1 MKISINWI
9 KDYVDLSGIEVDELV
24 KRFNLSTA
32 EIEGVEYKGV
42 DIQNIVFGKI
52 LKIEKHPETD
62 HLHVMQVDVGSET
75 IQILTSATNIYEGMV
90 TAVCKVG
97 SSIKGLKIK
106 PTKMVGIESCG
117 MCCSEAEL
125 GVGSDDE
132 GLIDIKESVVIGQD
146 INEACPI
153 DDVVLEIDNKSLTNR
168 PDLWGH
174 YGLAREFAAI
184 FDRPLKKMDLEDLKQ
199 YEKLPE
205 ISIGIETENRF
216 RYSSVSVE
224 NITAKKSPREMAIRL
239 NYAGMRDINLL
250 ADLTNYVMLD
260 VGLPMHAFDNKIVDA
275 INVIESDGELQMT
288 TLEGEEH
295 KPPKGAVLI
304 SDKNKEPIAI
314 AGVKGGLKSGISDN
328 TNSVLFEAAV
338 FDSTAIRKSSR
349 TIGLITDASQ
359 RYEKSLDPEMTP
371 IALARILKILK
382 DIDSGVKITSRFSDS
397 YKKKYDKVSIEF
409 DPNFIGKI
417 VGEEISKDFIVKT
430 LKALEFGVEEKGEML
445 LVQVPTFRATK
456 DVSIKEDL
464 VEEVA
469 RLYGYDNIK
478 PAPLAFDAAPQK
490 LIQSIE
496 YEYDTKLMLA
506 EKYNANEIHS
516 YLWNYED
523 FNKSHKIET
532 KSYVSLL
539 DSSNAGQSGI
549 RSELIPTLIRCLDEN
564 KNNYENVRVFEIGR
578 VVSGLDDENM
588 CDEHKKLAVMFASQK
603 KSEFELF
610 TELKTAIV
618 DIAKNLMGIDVELD
632 KGETAPYLHP
642 VNSFR
647 IKSRI
652 ADYGYMGI
660 IHPEVKKAVDKR
672 FNVAV
677 LEIDFDK
684 LANTVAYAKKIKSVS
699 KYQSVEIDYNVVC
712 DKTLI
717 YSDLQKM
724 LSKFKSKIMLGYSLV
739 DIYQNEQTLK
749 DKKSVTL
756 RFTLC
761 SNDHT
766 LTGEEIEKFRNDFVE
781 YLGRNKLEIRG

>member
-9 KDYVDLSGIEVDELV
+9 KDYVDLSGIETDELV

-32 EIEGVEYKGV
+32 EIEGVEKKGE

-97 SSIKGLKIK
+97 SSIKGMKIK
-106 PTKMVGIESCG
+106 PTKMVGIESFG

-132 GLIDIKESVVIGQD
+132 GLIDIKEPVVIGQD
-146 INEACPI
+146 IKEAWPI
-153 DDVVLEIDNKSLTNR
+153 DDIVLEIDNKSLTNR

-174 YGLAREFAAI
+174 YGLAREFAVM
-184 FDRPLKKMDLEDLKQ
+184 FDRPLKKMEVDDLSAYDKLK
-199 YEKLPE
+199 E
-205 ISIGIETENRF
+205 IQIKIETENCY
-216 RYSSVSVE
+216 RYSSISVD
-224 NITAKKSPREMAIRL
+224 NITIKKSPREMAIRL

-275 INVIESDGELQMT
+275 INVIEADGKTAMQ

-295 KPPKGAVLI
+295 TPPEGAVLI
-304 SDKNKEPIAI
+304 SDKSKEAVAI
-314 AGVKGGLKSGISDN
+314 AGVKGGLKSGITDE

-338 FDSTAIRKSSR
+338 FDSAAIRKSAR

-382 DIDSGVKITSRFSDS
+382 SIDSGVKVTSRFSDS
-397 YKKKYDKVSIEF
+397 YNKKYDRIKIEF
-409 DPNFIGKI
+409 DPHFISKI
-417 VGEEISKDFIVKT
+417 VGEEISKEFIVKT
-430 LKALEFGVEEKGEML
+430 LKALEFSVEEKGEML
-445 LVQVPTFRATK
+445 EVLVPTFRATK

-478 PAPLAFDAAPQK
+478 PAALAFDAAPQK
-490 LIQSIE
+490 LIKSIE

-523 FNKSHKIET
+523 FNKAHKIDT
-532 KSYVSLL
+532 KSYISLL

-549 RSELIPTLIRCLDEN
+549 RSELIPTLLRTLDEN

-578 VVSGLDDENM
+578 VIAGLDEDNL

-603 KSEFELF
+603 KTEFELF

-618 DIAKNLMGIDVELD
+618 DISKNLMGIDVELD
-632 KGETAPYLHP
+632 KGDTVSYLHP

-647 IKSRI
+647 IKSRT
-652 ADYGYMGI
+652 ADYGYMGVL
-660 IHPEVKKAVDKR
+660 HPEVKKSIDKR
-672 FNVAV
+672 FNVVA

-699 KYQSVEIDYNVVC
+699 KYQSVEIDYNIVC
-712 DKTLI
+712 DKSLI
-717 YSDLQKM
+717 YADLQKM
-724 LSKFKSKIMLGYSLV
+724 LSKFKSKNMLGYSLV
-739 DIYQNEQTLK
+739 DIYQNEQTLPG
-749 DKKSVTL
+749 KKSVTL
-756 RFTLC
+756 KFTLC
-761 SNDHT
+761 SQDHT
-766 LTGEEIEKFRNDFVE
+766 LSGEEIEKFRNDFIE
-781 YLGRNKLEIRG
+781 YLTRNKLEIRG